1 MEVRFNDKDLALI
14 ETDSAHKTKLP
25 SAVVLSARRKIRFM
39 REAKD
44 VRDLRNWKSL
54 HFEKLNND
62 PDGEYSIRANNQ
74 WRIVFDIDES
84 CQLIEINIKA
94 IKDYH

>member
-1 MEVRFNDKDLALI
+1 MEVRFNDKSLAI
-14 ETDSAHKTKLP
+14 VETDSAHKTKLP
-25 SAVVLSARRKIRFM
+25 PEVVLSVRRKIRFM

-44 VRDLRNWKSL
+44 VRDLRSWKSL
-54 HFEKLNND
+54 HFEKLNNN

-84 CQLIEINIKA
+84 CQPTEINIKA